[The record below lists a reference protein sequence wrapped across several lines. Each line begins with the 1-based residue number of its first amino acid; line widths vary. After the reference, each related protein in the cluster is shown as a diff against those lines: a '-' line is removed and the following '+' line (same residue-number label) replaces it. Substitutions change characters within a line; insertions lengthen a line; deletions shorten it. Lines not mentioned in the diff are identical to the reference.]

1 MVCLQQLGY
10 SLITSDFNEIQ
21 LLLTDDPDRHE
32 SETSVDS
39 LEVFDEEIDRSFSL
53 SLSVL

>member
-1 MVCLQQLGY
+1 MACLQQLGC
-10 SLITSDFNEIQ
+10 SPITSDFNEIQ
-21 LLLTDDPDRHE
+21 LWPTDDPDRHE
-32 SETSVDS
+32 SEASVDG